1 MSVGSDVG
9 GPGAAIAS
17 SATLGNIGEGST
29 KGKTL
34 FKNNEDYT
42 ALRAAYTTNGVTF
55 TDLGIISGT
64 DPANQTD
71 INNPASQAQPAT
83 ADKDLPLGCAGQSR
97 ASLRRHPWHH
107 HLERRR
113 HPRDVRFRSLAI
125 RRRQ

>member
-71 INNPASQAQPAT
+71 VNNPASQAQPAT
-83 ADKDLPLGCAGQSR
+83 ANKVSR
-97 ASLRRHPWHH
+97 WVHRTIPSFATSAPAA
-107 HLERRR
+107 
-113 HPRDVRFRSLAI
+113 PSS
-125 RRRQ
+125 

>member
-1 MSVGSDVG
+1 MTIG

-42 ALRAAYTTNGVTF
+42 ALRAAYTTNGFTF

-64 DPANQTD
+64 DPASAPSMRPKKTPPFISIVPRN
-71 INNPASQAQPAT
+71 AT
-83 ADKDLPLGCAGQSR
+83 
-97 ASLRRHPWHH
+97 
-107 HLERRR
+107 
-113 HPRDVRFRSLAI
+113 HPRSGM
-125 RRRQ
+125 